1 MTMET
6 TRAAKAT
13 GPPSDECYS
22 TDDVARMLGCTY
34 RQLDYW
40 CRTGLIPTQYGVKLG
55 SGHRR
60 CWTVTDIA
68 RARLVFLASRLT
80 TSTIA
85 AVVELLENELTLQ
98 RIELTVAELRPL
110 ELEVGGEQ

>member
-1 MTMET
+1 MTTET
-6 TRAAKAT
+6 TITKAM
-13 GPPSDECYS
+13 GPPSECYS
-22 TDDVARMLGCTY
+22 TDDVARMLGCSY

-68 RARLVFLASRLT
+68 RARLVHLASRLT
-80 TSTIA
+80 TSSIA
-85 AVVELLENELTLQ
+85 SVVELLENELALQ
-98 RIELTVAELRPL
+98 RIETTVAELHGPL